1 MKRLYQL
8 LVGAA
13 VAILVPMAASVPA
26 SAANTCEVGFTG
38 PNSQNMCTSVETY
51 SCSVTNQN
59 NVIITNSSNQ
69 QVASGSVTVSGNG
82 AGGNGTSGSVTNT
95 DGTTFSVTITNSN
108 PTTQGSGTCTATV
121 TVPATE
127 TEETVTP
134 ASTEKPKALP
144 VTSGDKTLVGLMIAS
159 GIAALIAGAAVAVA
173 LYRRSH
179 IL

>member
-8 LVGAA
+8 LAVAA
-13 VAILVPMAASVPA
+13 VAILVPIAASMPA
-26 SAANTCEVGFTG
+26 SAVNTCEVGFTG

-59 NVIITNSSNQ
+59 NVTITNSSNQ
-69 QVASGSVTVSGNG
+69 TVASGAVTVSGNG

-95 DGTTFSVTITNSN
+95 DGTTFTVVITNSN
-108 PTTQGSGTCTATV
+108 PTSQDPGVCTATV

-134 ASTEKPKALP
+134 ASTEKPQALP
-144 VTSGDKTLVGLMIAS
+144 VTSGDKTLVGLMIAT
-159 GIAALIAGAAVAVA
+159 GVAVVTAVTAIAVA

-179 IL
+179 ML